1 MHFKNNATMRK
12 LFSPDAKP
20 TPFPR
25 SAESNRLMTSAP
37 SFQALNS
44 NCHELINDGFH
55 SASSAM
61 KSNATEVHGFSDD
74 EDAEQMNVDYSNDPH
89 QRLIM

>member
-1 MHFKNNATMRK
+1 MHFNNSAMRK
-12 LFSPDAKP
+12 LFSPDTKP

-25 SAESNRLMTSAP
+25 TTASNHPLTSAP
-37 SFQALNS
+37 SFKALSN

-55 SASSAM
+55 SASSTVEP
-61 KSNATEVHGFSDD
+61 NATEVHGFSDEED
-74 EDAEQMNVDYSNDPH
+74 EGQTNVDYSNDPH

>member
-1 MHFKNNATMRK
+1 MRK
-12 LFSPDAKP
+12 LFSPETKP

-25 SAESNRLMTSAP
+25 TTASNHVLTSAP
-37 SFQALNS
+37 SFKALSN

-55 SASSAM
+55 PTSSAAL
-61 KSNATEVHGFSDD
+61 SNATEVQGFSDD
-74 EDAEQMNVDYSNDPH
+74 EEEQVNVDYSNDPH